1 MQPFTHCNMTPVDFF
16 NFLIYFY
23 FMYSVFVCLCTC
35 VYTIYSEQEGQEG
48 WRTPR
53 DRVINTKEIQ
63 MVVSCH
69 VGVWDLNM
77 GLLEK

>member
-1 MQPFTHCNMTPVDFF
+1 MSEQVNAAIYPLQYDTNGFFF
-16 NFLIYFY
+16 NFLIFLP
-23 FMYSVFVCLCTC
+23 MYMCLYYIQCTGRPGGLEDSPE
-35 VYTIYSEQEGQEG
+35 T
-48 WRTPR
+48 
-53 DRVINTKEIQ
+53 VINTKEIQ